1 MPRLISHELP
11 DDLYMRLNGREV
23 EKYLNHAVL
32 LYTVDTSGWPHP
44 SLLSYFEIAARDRKN
59 LRLATYNNS
68 NTSENMLRNS
78 IVTLSIFDL
87 RVAYAI
93 KGRAHEIRREMLS
106 APRNSMLN
114 VDVEQVLVDE
124 ADPVLEPGA
133 YVASGITYVSPDLGP
148 ERTWRNDI
156 LRELMEE
163 PECSA
168 R

>member
-1 MPRLISHELP
+1 MPRLISRELP

-23 EKYLNHAVL
+23 EKYLNHTVL
-32 LYTVDTSGWPHP
+32 LYTVDSHGWPHP

-68 NTSENMLRNS
+68 GTSENMRRTG

-93 KGRAHEIRREMLS
+93 KGRAHEIRQEMLS

-114 VDVEQVLVDE
+114 VAVEQVLIDE

-133 YVASGITYVSPDLGP
+133 YIAGGITYVSPDLGP
-148 ERTWRNDI
+148 ERTWRNDV
-156 LRELMEE
+156 LRELME
-163 PECSA
+163 
-168 R
+168 

>member
-23 EKYLNHAVL
+23 EKYLNHTVL
-32 LYTVDTSGWPHP
+32 LYTVDSHGWPHP

-68 NTSENMLRNS
+68 GTSENMRRTG

-93 KGRAHEIRREMLS
+93 KGRAHEIRQEMLS

-114 VDVEQVLVDE
+114 VAVEQVLIDE

-133 YVASGITYVSPDLGP
+133 YIAGGITYVSPDLGP

-156 LRELMEE
+156 LRELME
-163 PECSA
+163 
-168 R
+168 